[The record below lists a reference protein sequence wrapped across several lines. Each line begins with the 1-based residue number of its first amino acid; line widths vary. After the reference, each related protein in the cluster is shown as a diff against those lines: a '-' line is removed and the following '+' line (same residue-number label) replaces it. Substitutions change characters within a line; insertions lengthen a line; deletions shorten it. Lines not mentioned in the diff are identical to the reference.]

1 MSKLNVPMAFMN
13 RIPHNRHSNHLD
25 NFYTPGSLTNPPQR
39 ISRSAD
45 QQSYKAPSTNITRNK
60 ASTNP
65 GGQKRECSTEV
76 IHSNSYTLESE
87 MLTDLTRVQRA

>member
-1 MSKLNVPMAFMN
+1 MALIN

-25 NFYTPGSLTNPPQR
+25 NLYTPGSLTIHQGFQDQP
-39 ISRSAD
+39 D